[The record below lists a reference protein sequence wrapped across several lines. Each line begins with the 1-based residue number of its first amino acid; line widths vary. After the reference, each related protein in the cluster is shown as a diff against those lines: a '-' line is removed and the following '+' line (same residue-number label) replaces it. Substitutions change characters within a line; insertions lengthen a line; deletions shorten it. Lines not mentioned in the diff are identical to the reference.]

1 MRRPTKSLY
10 RSTTLLRLLGSLQEA
25 FPDCMRS
32 FGLSFIQ
39 ERQTTSACVRIVS
52 EKCFPRDPNTPH
64 DQMPRL
70 LKSLG
75 LLGSSWFPLRS
86 PLIFTQ
92 RCILDSIS
100 SRPMSASLWPIHSV
114 CYGQWQLRKTPQ
126 ILGFFS
132 RHIIYIYLPCVA
144 GSRSE
149 ESRV

>member
-52 EKCFPRDPNTPH
+52 EKCFPKDPNKPN

-70 LKSLG
+70 LKSSEM
-75 LLGSSWFPLRS
+75 LGSCWFPMRS
-86 PLIFTQ
+86 PLIFSQ
-92 RCILDSIS
+92 QNISDSMS
-100 SRPMSASLWPIHSV
+100 NRPLWLALHEIPGRGAMVPVVNNI
-114 CYGQWQLRKTPQ
+114 
-126 ILGFFS
+126 
-132 RHIIYIYLPCVA
+132 
-144 GSRSE
+144 
-149 ESRV
+149 